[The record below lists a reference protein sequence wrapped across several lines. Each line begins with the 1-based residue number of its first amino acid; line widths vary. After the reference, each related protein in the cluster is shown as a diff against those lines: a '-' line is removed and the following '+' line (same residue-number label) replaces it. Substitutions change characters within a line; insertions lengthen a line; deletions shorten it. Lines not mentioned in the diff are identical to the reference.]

1 MNAHSAARTAGL
13 VLLAGLAAGSV
24 GCKHGRLH
32 ARRIVDAC
40 LPPAECATPTPS
52 DKSTTPPPAVVTK
65 TAPDLCPAPCP
76 PKAACTD
83 AGCAP
88 SVVEV
93 RDTPPVHIKVP
104 RQDVVVELPPRHAP
118 PPAMTAPPAAPAAMT
133 GGMVPATVN
142 HVPANR
148 ARLGFA
154 FDTIR
159 IPFPI
164 LRPIAVP
171 TQPEV
176 TMAMAPAQ
184 FVQAAPP
191 QFVQPPP
198 PQFVQP
204 AAPPAQLVQPPPQL
218 VQPPPQLV
226 QPPPQL
232 VQPPPQLVQ
241 PPPQLVQPPPQLV
254 QPPPQLVQQAPTQY
268 VQPPTQ
274 YVQPPTQYVQ
284 QAPTQF
290 VQQAPNAAMAPSQQS
305 VDEYCRQVDALMRA
319 LEASK
324 RAAGCPPTPGR

>member
-13 VLLAGLAAGSV
+13 VLLAGLAAGSA
-24 GCKHGRLH
+24 GCKHGRQH

-40 LPPAECATPTPS
+40 LPPAECATPSPS
-52 DKSTTPPPAVVTK
+52 AKSTTPPPAVVTK
-65 TAPDLCPAPCP
+65 SAADPCPAPCP

-93 RDTPPVHIKVP
+93 RDTPPVHVKVP
-104 RQDVVVELPPRHAP
+104 PRDVIVELPPQSAP
-118 PPAMTAPPAAPAAMT
+118 PAAMTAPPAAMVAAPGAMT
-133 GGMVPATVN
+133 GGLVPATVN

-176 TMAMAPAQ
+176 TMAVAPAQ
-184 FVQAAPP
+184 LVQAAPT
-191 QFVQPPP
+191 
-198 PQFVQP
+198 QFVQP
-204 AAPPAQLVQPPPQL
+204 AAAVAAPPAQLVQPPAQLVQPPPQL

-241 PPPQLVQPPPQLV
+241 PPAHL
-254 QPPPQLVQQAPTQY
+254 
-268 VQPPTQ
+268 
-274 YVQPPTQYVQ
+274 VQ

-290 VQQAPNAAMAPSQQS
+290 VQPPPTQFVQAPTQFVQPPPAAAMAPSQQS